1 MIGNRGAFGPLLGP
15 DCYTENDAID
25 HFRNQRNNRDKV
37 LKARQAKLNDM
48 SSRRINYRRRLQSKI
63 EEYQIAID
71 EVTNQLWHIGNE
83 RNSLIEAAINP
94 NIRLTPFNFNQRI
107 APMPE

>member
-48 SSRRINYRRRLQSKI
+48 SCLRLNYKRRLQIKI
-63 EEYQIAID
+63 KEIQEAID
-71 EVTNQLWHIGNE
+71 
-83 RNSLIEAAINP
+83 
-94 NIRLTPFNFNQRI
+94 
-107 APMPE
+107 